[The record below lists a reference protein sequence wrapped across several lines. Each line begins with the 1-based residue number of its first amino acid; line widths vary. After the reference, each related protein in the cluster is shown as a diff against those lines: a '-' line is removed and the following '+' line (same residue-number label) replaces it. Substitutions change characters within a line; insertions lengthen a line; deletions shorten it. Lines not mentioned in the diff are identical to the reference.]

1 MYTETSEAILAP
13 KTIQYAKTSNIFH
26 QNQNQSISLTLSPKS
41 VGSIIDSRC
50 PYHQRIMIPGPSK
63 PSARYTLTRV
73 CAYIHTY
80 LSIYQQ
86 FQPTERRSSF
96 LRISACPAQRS
107 SLPAQQI
114 RKISP
119 CALRQKR
126 AKPPRQASKNPNIQ
140 FAQAYIRASESSR
153 ASIARSSLGRVVARL
168 ITLLIRSR
176 SSNKS
181 PTIANHPTRRSTVH
195 CRSTSGSH
203 RTESKTQAPRP

>member
-13 KTIQYAKTSNIFH
+13 KTIQYTKTSNIFH

-50 PYHQRIMIPGPSK
+50 PSHQRIMIPGPSS
-63 PSARYTLTRV
+63 PFSTLYVDESV
-73 CAYIHTY
+73 CMHTYIHTY

-119 CALRQKR
+119 CALRQKG
-126 AKPPRQASKNPNIQ
+126 QAAAPSVQEPKHPI
-140 FAQAYIRASESSR
+140 
-153 ASIARSSLGRVVARL
+153 RSSVHTRL
-168 ITLLIRSR
+168 RIF
-176 SSNKS
+176 
-181 PTIANHPTRRSTVH
+181 ACVH
-195 CRSTSGSH
+195 CTFVSWSCRGTSYH
-203 RTESKTQAPRP
+203 ALNSKSIFK

>member
-1 MYTETSEAILAP
+1 
-13 KTIQYAKTSNIFH
+13 
-26 QNQNQSISLTLSPKS
+26 
-41 VGSIIDSRC
+41 
-50 PYHQRIMIPGPSK
+50 MIPGPSS
-63 PSARYTLTRV
+63 PFSTLYVDESV
-73 CAYIHTY
+73 CIHTYIHIY

-168 ITLLIRSR
+168 ITLLVRSR

-181 PTIANHPTRRSTVH
+181 PTIANHPTRRSTVDSG